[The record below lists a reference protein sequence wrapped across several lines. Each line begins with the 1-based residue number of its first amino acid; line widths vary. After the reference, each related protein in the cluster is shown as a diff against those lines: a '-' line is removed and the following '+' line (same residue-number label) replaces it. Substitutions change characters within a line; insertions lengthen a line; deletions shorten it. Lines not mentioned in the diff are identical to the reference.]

1 MEWPLKKNQKDTP
14 REECGHSCRAKTG
27 RDADACGLFRKGSSG
42 TCHKTTGNGT
52 MSFKACHLIFQ
63 SPPKDR
69 LPFPKGSPLLSRE
82 RERRASSPPFKRE
95 EGRGSPPLSLKG
107 QGLPERLPAERGG
120 RNEGTKDC
128 RKEGGLASL
137 PLGGDS
143 LPHKTCLERFPKGDL
158 ALGIEECRALR
169 GPSCSLS

>member
-95 EGRGSPPLSLKG
+95 RKG
-107 QGLPERLPAERGG
+107 ETRGLPLFPSKDRVSLRDFPLREE
-120 RNEGTKDC
+120 EGTKDC

-143 LPHKTCLERFPKGDL
+143 LTPSQDL
-158 ALGIEECRALR
+158 
-169 GPSCSLS
+169 P